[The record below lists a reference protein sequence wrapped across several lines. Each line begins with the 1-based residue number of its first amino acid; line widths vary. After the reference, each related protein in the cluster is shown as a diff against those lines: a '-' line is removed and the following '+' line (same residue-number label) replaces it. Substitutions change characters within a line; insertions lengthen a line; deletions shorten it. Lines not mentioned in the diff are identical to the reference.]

1 MVSVHRLLVLTK
13 QDWKYLA
20 NMNHLAMHGQQCGTV
35 AENVQQNIVVSVA
48 SLISLGGEA
57 TGRFAS

>member
-1 MVSVHRLLVLTK
+1 MHECSRICS
-13 QDWKYLA
+13 Q
-20 NMNHLAMHGQQCGTV
+20 NMNYLAMHGQQSGIV
-35 AENVQQNIVVSVA
+35 AENVQPNIEVSVA

>member
-1 MVSVHRLLVLTK
+1 MQECSRICS
-13 QDWKYLA
+13 Q
-20 NMNHLAMHGQQCGTV
+20 NMNYLAMHGQQCGTV
-35 AENVQQNIVVSVA
+35 AENVQPNIVVSVA